1 MSTSNGDQQ
10 NDKPN
15 YYELLCLEPGASK
28 EDVRKAYRKQ
38 ALLFHP
44 DKMKPHMKEEA
55 SQHFQLI
62 SEAYDVLFDDE
73 KRELYDRYGY
83 EGVKAGGDP
92 SPQPD
97 LSGFFPQGGAQ
108 ARGRPQG
115 FGFGF
120 DSPFFS
126 SFGVPAGADG
136 FHGGFFSA
144 SSSSPPS
151 FTTSQQPYSIGSVY
165 GGNHATLHDIFSGD
179 QAFFAD
185 HQHQHM
191 RNLFDQ
197 HMGSMFG
204 GGGGGFPRGHGP
216 GFPPDFMHDHG
227 FHQHHHDAFFRSA
240 FGDQDPFR
248 HGGQQ
253 QQQQQQRPTLFST
266 SPFANSTQT
275 QSQSQW
281 SGTGSR
287 SSPFTNFG
295 SSGGRGG
302 GFTTSSSSSSS
313 SMGGGGSRTSTRT
326 TIVNGKRTTVT
337 EVTDAQG
344 ITTTTVD
351 KSDGTRE
358 TFINGVATAIEGQAQ
373 PTVRLEQGTDG
384 QQPIIILDDDDD
396 TQRRSSSSRDRGG
409 RSSNIAGG
417 GGSSGGYRLGSRG
430 EGADSSSAR
439 RSSRD
444 WDQYRRTTSSAVRPN
459 RTETVFLDDDD
470 DDEIMYETL
479 SEHRRSRQQSGSGGR
494 GATAGSGSGTGRYAG
509 MTRERRD
516 YFDDNEGEPDLFH
529 PQMGNGERLG
539 GSNSPE
545 RSRYSRG

>member
-1 MSTSNGDQQ
+1 MSTTDGDQQ

-28 EDVRKAYRKQ
+28 DDVRKAYRKQ

-62 SEAYDVLFDDE
+62 SEAYDVLFDDK

-92 SPQPD
+92 NPQPD
-97 LSGFFPQGGAQ
+97 LSGFFPHGGAQ

-126 SFGVPAGADG
+126 SFGVPAGAGG
-136 FHGGFFSA
+136 FH
-144 SSSSPPS
+144 
-151 FTTSQQPYSIGSVY
+151 
-165 GGNHATLHDIFSGD
+165 D

-204 GGGGGFPRGHGP
+204 GGFPRGHGP
-216 GFPPDFMHDHG
+216 GFPLDFMHDHG

-240 FGDQDPFR
+240 FGDHDPFR
-248 HGGQQ
+248 RGE

-295 SSGGRGG
+295 SSGDRGGG

-313 SMGGGGSRTSTRT
+313 MGGGGNRTSTRT

-344 ITTTTVD
+344 VTTTTVD

-358 TFINGVATAIEGQAQ
+358 TFINGVATAIEGRAQ
-373 PTVRLEQGTDG
+373 PAVSLEQGTDG

-396 TQRRSSSSRDRGG
+396 TQKRSSSSRDRGG
-409 RSSNIAGG
+409 RSSNITGS

-430 EGADSSSAR
+430 EGVDSSSAR
-439 RSSRD
+439 RMGRD
-444 WDQYRRTTSSAVRPN
+444 RDQYRRTTSAAARPS

-479 SEHRRSRQQSGSGGR
+479 SEHRRSRHQGGSGGR
-494 GATAGSGSGTGRYAG
+494 GAATGSGTGRYAG
-509 MTRERRD
+509 MTREHRD

-529 PQMGNGERLG
+529 PQMGNGQ
-539 GSNSPE
+539 
-545 RSRYSRG
+545 

>member
-1 MSTSNGDQQ
+1 MSNGDQQ

-28 EDVRKAYRKQ
+28 DDVRKAYRKQ

-62 SEAYDVLFDDE
+62 SEAYDVLFDDK

-92 SPQPD
+92 NPQPD
-97 LSGFFPQGGAQ
+97 LSGFFPHGGHPSQ
-108 ARGRPQG
+108 APGRPQD

-120 DSPFFS
+120 DPPFFS
-126 SFGVPAGADG
+126 SFGVPAGAGG
-136 FHGGFFSA
+136 FH
-144 SSSSPPS
+144 
-151 FTTSQQPYSIGSVY
+151 
-165 GGNHATLHDIFSGD
+165 D

-185 HQHQHM
+185 HQQRHM

-197 HMGSMFG
+197 HMGSMFS
-204 GGGGGFPRGHGP
+204 GGGGFSRGHGP

-227 FHQHHHDAFFRSA
+227 FHQQHHDAFFNSA
-240 FGDQDPFR
+240 FGDRDPFQR
-248 HGGQQ
+248 GGQQ

-266 SPFANSTQT
+266 SPFANQTQT

-287 SSPFTNFG
+287 SSPFTMFG
-295 SSGGRGG
+295 SNGNRG

-313 SMGGGGSRTSTRT
+313 TVGGSGSRTSTRT

-344 ITTTTVD
+344 VTTTTVD
-351 KSDGTRE
+351 NPDGTRE
-358 TFINGVATAIEGQAQ
+358 TFVNGVATAIEEQAQ
-373 PTVRLEQGTDG
+373 PTVRQEQGSAG
-384 QQPIIILDDDDD
+384 QQPIIIHDDDDN
-396 TQRRSSSSRDRGG
+396 TQGSSNRSRDRGG
-409 RSSNIAGG
+409 RSSHTDGG
-417 GGSSGGYRLGSRG
+417 GGSSGGYRLGGRG
-430 EGADSSSAR
+430 EGADSSAR
-439 RSSRD
+439 RASRD
-444 WDQYRRTTSSAVRPN
+444 RNQYQGTASSAARPEV

-470 DDEIMYETL
+470 DDEILYETL
-479 SEHRRSRQQSGSGGR
+479 SEHRRSRQQRGSGGR
-494 GATAGSGSGTGRYAG
+494 EATTGTGTRAGRYAG
-509 MTRERRD
+509 VTQERGG
-516 YFDDNEGEPDLFH
+516 YFNYDEPDLYH
-529 PQMGNGERLG
+529 PHMGNGQRLR

-545 RSRYSRG
+545 QSRYNRD

>member
-1 MSTSNGDQQ
+1 MSNGDQQ

-15 YYELLCLEPGASK
+15 YYELLDLEPGASK
-28 EDVRKAYRKQ
+28 DDVRKAYRKQ

-92 SPQPD
+92 NPQPD
-97 LSGFFPQGGAQ
+97 LSGFFPHGGHPSQ

-115 FGFGF
+115 FDFGF

-126 SFGVPAGADG
+126 SFGVPAGAGG
-136 FHGGFFSA
+136 FHGGFFST
-144 SSSSPPS
+144 SSSSPLS
-151 FTTSQQPYSIGSVY
+151 STSQQPYTIESVY

-179 QAFFAD
+179 PFFAD
-185 HQHQHM
+185 HQHRHM

-197 HMGSMFG
+197 HMGSMF

-227 FHQHHHDAFFRSA
+227 FHQQHHDAFFRSA
-240 FGDQDPFR
+240 FGDRDPFR
-248 HGGQQ
+248 RNE

-287 SSPFTNFG
+287 SSPFTMFG
-295 SSGGRGG
+295 SNGDGRG

-326 TIVNGKRTTVT
+326 TVVNGKRTTVT

-344 ITTTTVD
+344 VTTTTVD
-351 KSDGTRE
+351 NPDGTRE
-358 TFINGVATAIEGQAQ
+358 TFVNGVATAIEGRAE
-373 PTVRLEQGTDG
+373 PTVRLEQGSAG

-396 TQRRSSSSRDRGG
+396 TQVPINSSRDRGG
-409 RSSNIAGG
+409 RSSNPAGG
-417 GGSSGGYRLGSRG
+417 GGSSGGYRLGGRD
-430 EGADSSSAR
+430 EGADSSAR
-439 RSSRD
+439 RASRD
-444 WDQYRRTTSSAVRPN
+444 RNQYQRSASSAARPEV

-479 SEHRRSRQQSGSGGR
+479 SEHRRPRQLRGSGGR
-494 GATAGSGSGTGRYAG
+494 GATAGTGTGAGRYAG
-509 MTRERRD
+509 MRREQS
-516 YFDDNEGEPDLFH
+516 DDFEDNEPDLFH
-529 PQMGNGERLG
+529 PQMGNGQ
-539 GSNSPE
+539 
-545 RSRYSRG
+545 